1 MTARPETG
9 PVPDRPEHDR
19 TADERKLRRLSR
31 LLDSQFR
38 IPGTQIRFGVDAL
51 VGLVPGVGDTAG
63 VVASSV
69 VIAQAVGLGARGA
82 TLVRMVLNAVLDG
95 VVGTVPVL
103 GTVFDVA
110 YKANNRNVALLE
122 RHVADPGATTQA
134 SRRALLLTVLA
145 VVATVAVSVI
155 AIVTLLVLL
164 LRWLF

>member
-1 MTARPETG
+1 MTG
-9 PVPDRPEHDR
+9 SVPDGPEHDR
-19 TADERKLRRLSR
+19 PEPDLTADERKLRRLSR

-38 IPGTQIRFGVDAL
+38 IPGTQIHFGVDAL
-51 VGLVPGVGDTAG
+51 IGLVPGIGDTAG

-82 TLVRMVLNAVLDG
+82 TLARMVLNAVLDG

-103 GTVFDVA
+103 GTVFDVVF
-110 YKANNRNVALLE
+110 KANNRNVALLE

-134 SRRALLLTVLA
+134 SRRALLVTMVA

-155 AIVTLLVLL
+155 AILTLLVLV